1 MGVLL
6 KIILISVLVYYIFK
20 TAFRL
25 FLPFLGKKF
34 GEEIYKRAQNQEKIK
49 KEGEITIQVRKDK
62 SEKIDKNL
70 GEYIDFEEIDE

>member
-25 FLPFLGKKF
+25 FLPLLGKKF
-34 GEEIYKRAQNQEKIK
+34 EQEIYKRAQKQENFK
-49 KEGEITIQVRKDK
+49 KEGEITIQIRKDK
-62 SEKIDKNL
+62 AKKIDKDF
-70 GEYIDFEEIDE
+70 GEYTDFEEIDE

>member
-25 FLPFLGKKF
+25 FLPLLGKKF
-34 GEEIYKRAQNQEKIK
+34 EEEIYKRAQNQEKIK
-49 KEGEITIQVRKDK
+49 REGEVTIQIKKDE
-62 SEKIDKNL
+62 SAKINKDF
-70 GEYIDFEEIDE
+70 GEYTDFEEID

>member
-25 FLPFLGKKF
+25 FLPFLGRKF
-34 GEEIYKRAQNQEKIK
+34 EQEFYKRTQAQEKIK
-49 KEGEITIQVRKDK
+49 REGEVSIQIKKDK
-62 SEKIDKNL
+62 SKKIDKDF
-70 GEYIDFEEIDE
+70 GEYTDFEEVD

>member
-34 GEEIYKRAQNQEKIK
+34 EQEIYRRTQTQEKIK
-49 KEGEITIQVRKDK
+49 REGEVSIQIKKDK
-62 SEKIDKNL
+62 SKKIDKDF
-70 GEYIDFEEIDE
+70 GEYTDFEEID

>member
-34 GEEIYKRAQNQEKIK
+34 EQEIYKRTQTQEKINR
-49 KEGEITIQVRKDK
+49 EGEVSIHINKNK
-62 SEKIDKNL
+62 SKKIDKDF
-70 GEYIDFEEIDE
+70 GEYTDFEEIE